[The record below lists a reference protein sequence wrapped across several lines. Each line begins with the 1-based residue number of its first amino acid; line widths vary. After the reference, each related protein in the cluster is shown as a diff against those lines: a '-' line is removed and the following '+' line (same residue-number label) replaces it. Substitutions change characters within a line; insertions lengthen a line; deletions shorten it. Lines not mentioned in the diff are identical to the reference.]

1 MFFSDADRR
10 KFIDLVHSYAVRHDS
25 EVLAYCLM
33 TNHVH
38 LVMVPKQQTSLA
50 SILKP
55 ANRLYSRYVNLIQG
69 WCGRLWQ
76 ERFYSCPMDAAHTLI
91 AVRYVEQNPVRAGLV
106 SKAENYLWSSA
117 AGHAGRR
124 VDPMLSDRHGWL
136 ESVGNWA
143 EWLHEQED
151 SQTLERLR
159 YCTRTGHPLGTAAFV
174 ETLEVNLNRPL
185 QARPRGRPA
194 AGHTENV

>member
-1 MFFSDADRR
+1 LTVTGRLVFWGVARIARAVVAGAPHHITQRGNRREDVFFSDADRR
-10 KFIDLVHSYAVRHDS
+10 KFIDLVHSYAVRHDT

-55 ANRLYSRYVNLIQG
+55 ANRPYSRYVNLIHG

-91 AVRYVEQNPVRAGLV
+91 A
-106 SKAENYLWSSA
+106 
-117 AGHAGRR
+117 
-124 VDPMLSDRHGWL
+124 
-136 ESVGNWA
+136 
-143 EWLHEQED
+143 
-151 SQTLERLR
+151 
-159 YCTRTGHPLGTAAFV
+159 HPDCGTV
-174 ETLEVNLNRPL
+174 C
-185 QARPRGRPA
+185 
-194 AGHTENV
+194 